1 VQKVEDVTAVLV
13 GFEARR
19 VMVYG
24 HGFSDH
30 AVRARVDEAPYAGL
44 AA

>member
-13 GFEARR
+13 GLEAGR

-24 HGFSDH
+24 RGYSDH
-30 AVRARVDEAPYAGL
+30 AVRARVDEAPYGGL